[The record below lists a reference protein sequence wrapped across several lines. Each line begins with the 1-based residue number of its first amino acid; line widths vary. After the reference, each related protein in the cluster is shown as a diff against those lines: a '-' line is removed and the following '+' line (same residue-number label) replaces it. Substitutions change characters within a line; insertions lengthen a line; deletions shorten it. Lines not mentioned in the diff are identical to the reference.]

1 MQESYR
7 MRSTTT
13 VAIAVALLA
22 PGASFAADSMQRE
35 ELCAKLR
42 QFVALATIGAPRSI
56 SFGTE
61 PAAQSPFPA
70 KVCRPVPLDTAG
82 MGMCRYL
89 VEHSSFEFM
98 AHNISGVTACL
109 TGRALPI
116 GNNVSTDQ
124 MTGRF
129 TVYEVME
136 LADVD
141 ALFEYSYSSKS
152 ESGNHYSLVATR
164 SPPEGGAEK
173 PPQAADM
180 PPR

>member
-1 MQESYR
+1 

-13 VAIAVALLA
+13 VALVAALLA
-22 PGASFAADSMQRE
+22 PGASFAADPMPRV

-42 QFVALATIGAPRSI
+42 QFVALAAIGVLRTI

-61 PAAQSPFPA
+61 PVAQSPFPA

-98 AHNISGVTACL
+98 AHNISSVTACL
-109 TGRALPI
+109 TGRALPV
-116 GNNVSTDQ
+116 GSNVSADQ
-124 MTGRF
+124 MTGKF
-129 TVYEVME
+129 TVYDVME

-141 ALFEYSYSSKS
+141 ALFEYAYSRKS
-152 ESGNHYSLVATR
+152 ESGNRYSLVATR
-164 SPPEGGAEK
+164 SPPEVITET

-180 PPR
+180 PSK